1 MKILKYKRQEI
12 KITKS
17 VILEAE
23 RFSDNDNCLM
33 ATAMRRHGFEGVN
46 CGVGSVMTSL
56 GGFTYS
62 RRAEDRIQRSY
73 PRDADGF
80 IEEGK
85 PLRNAKPFSVIIT
98 PCK

>member
-1 MKILKYKRQEI
+1 MKTLKYEKQKI

-23 RFSDNDNCLM
+23 RFGDNDYCLM

-56 GGFTYS
+56 GGFSYS
-62 RRAEDRIQRSY
+62 RRSEARIQRSY
-73 PRDADGF
+73 PRDASGF
-80 IEEGK
+80 VEGGK

-98 PCK
+98 PFQ